1 MRRTQKSHIRKRMS
15 ARTSCTVILAGIS
28 GVLLGMRVSS
38 ALIQGL
44 HEDGGSLKMCSSLS
58 LSAEGAPFA
67 IAIDP
72 SSHVGGFVTIDPS
85 KGTPLRNRE
94 RRLIGA
100 GSPMSFR
107 FIASGTQFTFIRF
120 IKPED
125 SATEFRQR
133 RASSSE

>member
-1 MRRTQKSHIRKRMS
+1 
-15 ARTSCTVILAGIS
+15 
-28 GVLLGMRVSS
+28 
-38 ALIQGL
+38 
-44 HEDGGSLKMCSSLS
+44 MCSSLS

-72 SSHVGGFVTIDPS
+72 SNHVGGFVTIDPS

-107 FIASGTQFTFIRF
+107 FIASGRNL
-120 IKPED
+120 P
-125 SATEFRQR
+125 SLG
-133 RASSSE
+133 SSSPKTVLLNFDKDG